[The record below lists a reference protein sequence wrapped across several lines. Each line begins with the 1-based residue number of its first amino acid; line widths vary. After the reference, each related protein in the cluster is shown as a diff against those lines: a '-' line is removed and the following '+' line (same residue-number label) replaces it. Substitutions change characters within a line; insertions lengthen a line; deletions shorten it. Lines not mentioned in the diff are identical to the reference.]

1 MRTATVIVIRDGI
14 VLIVQKRTIV
24 QVEAVPVVWVV
35 SRLQQQHQQQLQ
47 HPQK

>member
-24 QVEAVPVVWVV
+24 QVEAVPVV
-35 SRLQQQHQQQLQ
+35 
-47 HPQK
+47 